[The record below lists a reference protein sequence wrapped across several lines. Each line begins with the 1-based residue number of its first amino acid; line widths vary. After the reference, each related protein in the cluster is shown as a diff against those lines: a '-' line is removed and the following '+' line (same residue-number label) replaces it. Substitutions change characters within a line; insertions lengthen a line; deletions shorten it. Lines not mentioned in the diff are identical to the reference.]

1 MTASEIVHIIAAR
14 TGSSPT
20 TVRRVLRG
28 GNKEVWPGTAARAA
42 RIREAAREAG
52 FLANASASAV
62 RSGRFGAAMLLLSTD
77 PGRSYLPESLLHS
90 LCAALDD
97 AGMRLVVSRCHDQEI
112 TDSRRLPGFLARRSC
127 DGIIVNY
134 TDGYPERMESLLTS
148 FRLPFVWLNA
158 PLESRCIRYDDRS
171 AGRAAAERLLALGH
185 RRLAYVDLRNAPGD
199 APHYSVAERR
209 EGFRDALAAAGLP
222 AKVHILGN
230 LDGPAQRESM
240 VRLFKG
246 SRAPTGVVAYD
257 RADRVLLA
265 AATAGLSVP
274 RDLSLV
280 TFGEADADVCGIKPA
295 LMGIPTRTAGL
306 EATAL
311 LLQAIEAPDA
321 PLFRPPLPFFPVDGA
336 TLAPPPSSHIHAR
349 TRRNP

>member
-1 MTASEIVHIIAAR
+1 
-14 TGSSPT
+14 
-20 TVRRVLRG
+20 
-28 GNKEVWPGTAARAA
+28 
-42 RIREAAREAG
+42 
-52 FLANASASAV
+52 
-62 RSGRFGAAMLLLSTD
+62 
-77 PGRSYLPESLLHS
+77 
-90 LCAALDD
+90 
-97 AGMRLVVSRCHDQEI
+97 MRLVVSRCHDQEI

-336 TLAPPPSSHIHAR
+336 TIAPPPSSHIHAR